1 MGKSSDTTDSD
12 PPFYNPRHALIAEV
26 VGALI
31 LVIAVLV
38 SHAWRRHVW
47 EERRTQIPRATVQD
61 MLCWLDTKP
70 NPVFKKNTWRTSR
83 HGHSSGGRR
92 AERDRG
98 RQEAAA
104 EEALPVLDINH
115 ATAAELERL
124 PGWGKVL
131 SKRTVK
137 FREALGGFVSIEQL
151 KLVYG
156 LDPNVVERNRT
167 HLRVQEGVQ
176 TRMCVD
182 TLSFRSLV
190 AHPLFDAD
198 QTRRVLRARGR
209 ALSSMDVFWERLS
222 ADSTERATWAPYLD
236 TCHGE

>member
-1 MGKSSDTTDSD
+1 MAKSSDTTDD
-12 PPFYNPRHALIAEV
+12 KVPFYNPRHALIAEV
-26 VGALI
+26 VGALF
-31 LVIAVLV
+31 LVIAVFV

-47 EERRTQIPRATVQD
+47 EERRSQIPKATVQD

-70 NPVFKKNTWRTSR
+70 NPVFKKKAWRTS
-83 HGHSSGGRR
+83 HQGHSSGARH
-92 AERDRG
+92 AVLDRG
-98 RQEAAA
+98 RQEATA
-104 EEALPVLDINH
+104 EETLLVLDINH
-115 ATAAELERL
+115 ATATEWKRL
-124 PGWGKVL
+124 PGWGEVL

-156 LDPNVVERNRT
+156 LDPDVVEGNRV
-167 HLRVQEGVQ
+167 LLKVQEGAQ
-176 TRMCVD
+176 TRMCLD
-182 TLSFRSLV
+182 TLSFRTLV
-190 AHPLFDAD
+190 GHPLFDAD

-222 ADSTERATWAPYLD
+222 PDSTERAMWEPYLD